1 MYRYRQLKM
10 LFLYLLLPFVLTGCW
25 SSKEIEDLGMYTG
38 MAIDIGQPAPVEKEF
53 EMKGAEYS
61 KHNKVMTTIQIVPM
75 KTVRTKDKSNTG
87 TNKPYLN
94 VSGSG
99 DSILEIFRQ
108 FSVRLDQPIIGHHLK
123 VIVISSKLLRKQTIE
138 QVTDFVLRDND
149 IRPSTKVYISQGEA
163 KETLESSERNE
174 VPSFHIAGM
183 YRNQMRTSKVLDSV
197 TLSKLDALM
206 KTKKSFVLQNL
217 VSGGGEIEF
226 SGAGIIKGSS
236 GHWIGNLNQEDAE
249 CLAWMTNNG
258 KAGTIKAYDW
268 DNQPLAYEIK
278 SMKSKITPFVNEG
291 KISFKVNL
299 AVEGRL
305 IETWNKNNIPST
317 NYYAEKTSQI
327 VEEKLTQMIQRLMK
341 KLQSTY
347 KVDVA
352 GFGQR
357 LAIVYPSVWKQVK
370 EDWDETFSRSEVNFT
385 YDIKLTD
392 FGSFTEK
399 E

>member
-1 MYRYRQLKM
+1 MYKTYKI

-25 SSKEIEDLGMYTG
+25 SSKEIEDLAMYTG
-38 MAIDIGQPAPVEKEF
+38 IALDIGQPAPIEKEF
-53 EMKGAEYS
+53 EAKGAEYS
-61 KHNKVMTTIQIVPM
+61 KNNKVMTTLQIVPM
-75 KTVRTKDKSNTG
+75 KTIGTKDKNNTG

-108 FSVRLDQPIIGHHLK
+108 FSIRLDRPIIGHHLK

-163 KETLESSERNE
+163 KETLESSEPNE
-174 VPSFHIAGM
+174 VPSFHITGM
-183 YRNQMRTSKVLDSV
+183 YRNQLRTSKVLDSV

-206 KTKKSFVLQNL
+206 KTKKSFVLQNI
-217 VSGGGEIEF
+217 VSGGGELEF
-226 SGAGIIKGSS
+226 SGAGIIKGAS

-249 CLAWMTNNG
+249 CLAWITQKG
-258 KAGTIKAYDW
+258 ETGSIKAYDW
-268 DNQPLAYEIK
+268 DNQPLTYEIK
-278 SMKSKITPFVNEG
+278 SMKSKITPHVNDG
-291 KISFKVNL
+291 KISFKVHL

-317 NYYAEKTSQI
+317 SYYAEKTSQI
-327 VEEKLTQMIQRLMK
+327 IEEKLTQMVQALMN
-341 KLQSTY
+341 KLQSIY

-352 GFGQR
+352 GFGHR

-370 EDWDETFSRSEVNFT
+370 EDWDETFSRSKVNFT
-385 YDIKLTD
+385 YDIKVTD
-392 FGSFTEK
+392 FGSLTK
-399 E
+399 QQ